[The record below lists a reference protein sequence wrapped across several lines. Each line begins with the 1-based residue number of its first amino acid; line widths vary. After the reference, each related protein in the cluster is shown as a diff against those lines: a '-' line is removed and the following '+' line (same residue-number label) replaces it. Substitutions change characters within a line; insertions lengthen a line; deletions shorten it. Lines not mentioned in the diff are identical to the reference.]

1 MPPPL
6 KPWERAGASAAT
18 AASSAPIP
26 APVPQTSTTPT
37 TSSAAAPTVPTRPA
51 TLANTST
58 TLANPNSYGAS
69 PYSSYSPYNRLGS
82 SYSPY
87 GGMSSM
93 YGGMGYGMGGMGY
106 GGYSPYGMGGGYGG
120 YGGGYGGMYG
130 GAFPGA
136 DPNNPSLTQTLEGA
150 TQHTFALLHSIVQT
164 FGGVAQMLEST
175 FMATHSSFF
184 AMVGVVD
191 QIGQLRAALGSVLGL
206 FGLVRWL
213 RDKLTGRTR
222 DPLHGE
228 FKDFVAGRP
237 VQPQGAPAP
246 RASKK
251 PLIIF
256 LLAVLG
262 IPYLMHRLVRS
273 LIARQQALAQ
283 QQGAVLP
290 PLDPS
295 QLTFA
300 RALYPFEA
308 ANPTELALH
317 ENEIVAIMGKLDPV
331 SGAEVDPRLEVSS
344 QRSLFE
350 FDVDVDLRG
359 RWKIV
364 SGGRAGHARG
374 ARDGSPKSSFKCSSD
389 ASRSMHQLPSPNKSN
404 KRELFVVRWVFFR
417 IRFHLH
423 LDILIVLL
431 CCISTHRCG
440 SSLYLEF
447 LIHRPP
453 HSLLVAL

>member
-1 MPPPL
+1 
-6 KPWERAGASAAT
+6 
-18 AASSAPIP
+18 
-26 APVPQTSTTPT
+26 
-37 TSSAAAPTVPTRPA
+37 
-51 TLANTST
+51 
-58 TLANPNSYGAS
+58 
-69 PYSSYSPYNRLGS
+69 
-82 SYSPY
+82 
-87 GGMSSM
+87 M
-93 YGGMGYGMGGMGY
+93 YGGMGYGMGGGMSGMGGMGGMGY

-120 YGGGYGGMYG
+120 MYG
-130 GAFPGA
+130 APGPGI

-150 TQHTFALLHSIVQT
+150 TQHTFALLQSIVQT

-213 RDKLTGRTR
+213 RDKLTGRTH
-222 DPLHGE
+222 DPLRSE

-262 IPYLMHRLVRS
+262 VPYLMHRLVRS
-273 LIARQQALAQ
+273 LVARQQALAE
-283 QQGAVLP
+283 QQGAALP

-308 ANPTELALH
+308 ASPAELALR
-317 ENEIVAIMGKLDPV
+317 ENEIVAIMGKIDPV
-331 SGAEVDPRLEVSS
+331 SGAEVDPRIEVSFRQSKHGIDVDLLVRWRTASGGKVGHAKGERDSS
-344 QRSLFE
+344 QRS
-350 FDVDVDLRG
+350 
-359 RWKIV
+359 
-364 SGGRAGHARG
+364 
-374 ARDGSPKSSFKCSSD
+374 SSRCSSD
-389 ASRSMHQLPSPNKSN
+389 ASRLTHQSPSR
-404 KRELFVVRWVFFR
+404 KRSSEPELFVVFVRLDLFVSHSR
-417 IRFHLH
+417 I
-423 LDILIVLL
+423 DISLPLSVVLL
-431 CCISTHRCG
+431 LTAVLVI
-440 SSLYLEF
+440 LE
-447 LIHRPP
+447 
-453 HSLLVAL
+453 S